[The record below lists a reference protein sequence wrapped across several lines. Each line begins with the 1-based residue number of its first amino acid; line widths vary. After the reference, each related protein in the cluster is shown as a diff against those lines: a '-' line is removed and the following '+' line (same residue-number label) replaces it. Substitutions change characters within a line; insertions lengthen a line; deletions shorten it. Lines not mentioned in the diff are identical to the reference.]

1 MVDNFACGQKTNHDN
16 HCFEFIPSFGEI
28 QNEESSRGLCS
39 RYRRASA
46 AAVHLGAVGLDL
58 LVQDVMRGNLL
69 LHIRQVGP
77 VPLCTYLLL

>member
-28 QNEESSRGLCS
+28 QNEESRVLCS